1 MHASEPYQPVIR
13 TPKNI
18 SKPSQSF
25 RDEGAEI

>member
-18 SKPSQSF
+18 ANTSQSF
-25 RDEGAEI
+25 RDEGAGI